1 MNANTIEL
9 IKQIERRTVLVYDLE
24 TMAQLTNRN
33 VTEVYI
39 NDSATFV
46 EKDAPIEA
54 IYILVEGEMQV
65 INIFENG
72 SMYKFASIK
81 PYAFIGAFELLSGNQ
96 QYAATLITR
105 CKCNL
110 IKLEKE
116 DFLRLIESDHTIALD
131 VLTFISKAM
140 FDQSYTSGEI
150 KILPAHLMLTKYLIK
165 QYETENRPV
174 LILRQKRL
182 EVAEHLGLSER
193 TINRTILKL
202 KQEGLI
208 NVTSGKVKISRENFD
223 RLKKYLDLK
232 GCDVS

>member
-9 IKQIERRTVLVYDLE
+9 INQIERRTVLVYDLE

-39 NDSATFV
+39 KDSATFV
-46 EKDAPIEA
+46 EKDVPIEA

-72 SMYKFASIK
+72 SMYKFAS
-81 PYAFIGAFELLSGNQ
+81 
-96 QYAATLITR
+96 
-105 CKCNL
+105 
-110 IKLEKE
+110 
-116 DFLRLIESDHTIALD
+116 
-131 VLTFISKAM
+131 
-140 FDQSYTSGEI
+140 
-150 KILPAHLMLTKYLIK
+150 IK

-232 GCDVS
+232 GSDVS